1 MLALPFV
8 LSTPPCNSTQCSDW
22 IDSVPAEA
30 GMTVCWD
37 GGPYCAL
44 HARRIPHRDLKTD
57 NLFLGDEDALK
68 LGDFGIAREMSHET
82 QKVMTVVGT
91 PYYMAPEVINSDEYA
106 EPADAWAV
114 GVICYELLAL
124 ERPFDGAT
132 FASLMMKIARGNVAN
147 TAALDASG
155 HPAPLRWLAS
165 KDALLHPDAD
175 ERMTIPALIE
185 HCAIE
190 SLARASA
197 REVGS
202 GGRGGG
208 SIMSAVV

>member
-1 MLALPFV
+1 MQRRSLLRAAAQRALV
-8 LSTPPCNSTQCSDW
+8 VHEQQQQ
-22 IDSVPAEA
+22 
-30 GMTVCWD
+30 
-37 GGPYCAL
+37 
-44 HARRIPHRDLKTD
+44 RIVR
-57 NLFLGDEDALK
+57 
-68 LGDFGIAREMSHET
+68 
-82 QKVMTVVGT
+82 Q
-91 PYYMAPEVINSDEYA
+91 
-106 EPADAWAV
+106 
-114 GVICYELLAL
+114 LAL

>member
-1 MLALPFV
+1 MRAAADWPLLAGLLALALPVV
-8 LSTPPCNSTQCSDW
+8 LGCDAGAQCGICLLQIDTPDW
-22 IDSVPAEA
+22 
-30 GMTVCWD
+30 
-37 GGPYCAL
+37 
-44 HARRIPHRDLKTD
+44 
-57 NLFLGDEDALK
+57 
-68 LGDFGIAREMSHET
+68 
-82 QKVMTVVGT
+82 
-91 PYYMAPEVINSDEYA
+91 
-106 EPADAWAV
+106 
-114 GVICYELLAL
+114 LAL

-175 ERMTIPALIE
+175 ERMTIPAHIE

>member
-1 MLALPFV
+1 MF
-8 LSTPPCNSTQCSDW
+8 TP
-22 IDSVPAEA
+22 
-30 GMTVCWD
+30 
-37 GGPYCAL
+37 
-44 HARRIPHRDLKTD
+44 
-57 NLFLGDEDALK
+57 
-68 LGDFGIAREMSHET
+68 ARECS
-82 QKVMTVVGT
+82 QRG
-91 PYYMAPEVINSDEYA
+91 
-106 EPADAWAV
+106 
-114 GVICYELLAL
+114 YELLAL

-197 REVGS
+197 REAGS

-208 SIMSAVV
+208 SIISAVV

>member
-1 MLALPFV
+1 MRGLAAMQRGRVARLIAAISIPVV
-8 LSTPPCNSTQCSDW
+8 LGSPPCNSTQCSDW
-22 IDSVPAEA
+22 IDSAA
-30 GMTVCWD
+30 G
-37 GGPYCAL
+37 
-44 HARRIPHRDLKTD
+44 
-57 NLFLGDEDALK
+57 
-68 LGDFGIAREMSHET
+68 
-82 QKVMTVVGT
+82 VV
-91 PYYMAPEVINSDEYA
+91 
-106 EPADAWAV
+106 
-114 GVICYELLAL
+114 CYELLAL

>member
-1 MLALPFV
+1 MMRAAADRPLLAGLLALALPAV
-8 LSTPPCNSTQCSDW
+8 LGCDAGAECGRCLLLIDTSDC
-22 IDSVPAEA
+22 P
-30 GMTVCWD
+30 
-37 GGPYCAL
+37 
-44 HARRIPHRDLKTD
+44 D
-57 NLFLGDEDALK
+57 NLTWSGE
-68 LGDFGIAREMSHET
+68 
-82 QKVMTVVGT
+82 
-91 PYYMAPEVINSDEYA
+91 
-106 EPADAWAV
+106 
-114 GVICYELLAL
+114 
-124 ERPFDGAT
+124 AT

-202 GGRGGG
+202 GRGGG

>member
-1 MLALPFV
+1 
-8 LSTPPCNSTQCSDW
+8 
-22 IDSVPAEA
+22 
-30 GMTVCWD
+30 MTVCWD
-37 GGPYCAL
+37 GDSCLEATDTNEGWCNGTGRKTCVLAAPPSPPT
-44 HARRIPHRDLKTD
+44 PHPSPMPPSPSP
-57 NLFLGDEDALK
+57 E
-68 LGDFGIAREMSHET
+68 S
-82 QKVMTVVGT
+82 
-91 PYYMAPEVINSDEYA
+91 PAP
-106 EPADAWAV
+106 
-114 GVICYELLAL
+114 
-124 ERPFDGAT
+124 
-132 FASLMMKIARGNVAN
+132 SLMMKIARGNVAN